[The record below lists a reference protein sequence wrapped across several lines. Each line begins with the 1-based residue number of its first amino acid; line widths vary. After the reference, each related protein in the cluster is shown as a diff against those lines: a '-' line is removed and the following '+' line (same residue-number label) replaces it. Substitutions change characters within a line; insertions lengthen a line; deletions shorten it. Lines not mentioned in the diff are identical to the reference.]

1 MKITSRASDYAIL
14 MLIFLSKE
22 AEMFSN
28 VKRIAAELKISLRF
42 LATIASKL
50 TLAKIISATRGQGGG
65 IRLARNP
72 ETISIRDV
80 IEAVDGPI
88 QTMFCQ
94 NTHEVCTRETMC
106 TVKHV
111 WDDIQSWVT
120 TRLAATTLHD
130 LQNAP
135 SPHKVAHL

>member
-14 MLIFLSKE
+14 MLISLAKE
-22 AEMFSN
+22 EAMFSN

-42 LATIASKL
+42 LAAIANKL
-50 TLAKIISATRGQGGG
+50 TAAKITSATRGQGGG
-65 IRLARNP
+65 IRLARTP

-94 NTHEVCTRETMC
+94 NTDDMCTREPMC
-106 TVKHV
+106 SVKHV
-111 WDDIQSWVT
+111 WDDIQTWVT
-120 TRLAATTLHD
+120 ARLAATTLRD
-130 LQNAP
+130 LRVS
-135 SPHKVAHL
+135 SPHEATHP